1 RFGPGGRGDLVAVAS
16 SVFWAGLILSLKRE
30 GEGGAEAAV
39 AWGNAVAV
47 AALFPFVAGDLSLSP
62 KSVAILAFLG
72 VFQLACAY
80 VLFVKGLK
88 LVTATKA
95 SLIGMVEP
103 VANPVWVFLFLG
115 ERPSSYA
122 LLGGAIV
129 LGAIAWRTLA
139 SAPVVEQV
147 PPPD

>member
-1 RFGPGGRGDLVAVAS
+1 MR
-16 SVFWAGLILSLKRE
+16 
-30 GEGGAEAAV
+30 
-39 AWGNAVAV
+39 
-47 AALFPFVAGDLSLSP
+47 
-62 KSVAILAFLG
+62 
-72 VFQLACAY
+72 
-80 VLFVKGLK
+80 GLK
-88 LVTATKA
+88 HVTATQA
-95 SLIGMVEP
+95 ALIGMAEP

-139 SAPVVEQV
+139 SAPVVEEV